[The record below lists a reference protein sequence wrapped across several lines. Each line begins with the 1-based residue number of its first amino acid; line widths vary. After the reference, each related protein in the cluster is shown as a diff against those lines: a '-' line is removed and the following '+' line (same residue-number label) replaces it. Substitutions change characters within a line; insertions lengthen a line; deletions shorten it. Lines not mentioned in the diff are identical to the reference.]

1 MTNYLTLLLFTCIN
15 ILGCDNSVS
24 IDSKDAI
31 NLVENEKY
39 YFLDVRTLREHDN
52 MSIPNTYCIPV
63 QEISERLSELE
74 EQKAKVIVV
83 YCRSGNRSNKA
94 TKILND
100 NGFNAVN
107 LIGGMNKWDG
117 KTITSN

>member
-1 MTNYLTLLLFTCIN
+1 MTNYLTLLLFTCVS
-15 ILGCDNSVS
+15 ILGCGNSVS
-24 IDSKDAI
+24 IDIKDAI
-31 NLVENEKY
+31 HLVNNEKY

-52 MSIPNTYCIPV
+52 MSIPNTYCIPI
-63 QEISERLSELE
+63 QEISERMSELE
-74 EQKAKVIVV
+74 EQKDKVIVV

-117 KTITSN
+117 MTITNN

>member
-1 MTNYLTLLLFTCIN
+1 MTNYLTLLLFTSIS
-15 ILGCDNSVS
+15 ILGCGNSVS
-24 IDSKDAI
+24 IESKDAT
-31 NLVENEKY
+31 NLVDNEKY
-39 YFLDVRTLREHDN
+39 YFLDVRTLGEHDN

-63 QEISERLSELE
+63 QEISKRLNELE
-74 EQKAKVIVV
+74 EQKNKIIVV
-83 YCRSGNRSNKA
+83 YCRSGNRSSKA

-117 KTITSN
+117 ETITNN